1 MPGLSPSSFLN
12 SKQYSGSAGTTYNQ
26 PQMKR
31 FFSNILARIFP
42 AIAAMAAL
50 SGCDSLIYDYE
61 GEDCDPVHII
71 RLKYEMNMKFADA
84 FPAEVPSV
92 DLYVFD
98 KAGHLVT
105 TVSRH
110 VTPEEAND
118 FKIELR
124 GLPLDHY
131 DILAWCG
138 VKESQHFLVN
148 HAGVADPAFEHHTCR
163 INSLDEGE
171 GEDRGHIRQDVGR
184 LFHGRLLD
192 VDMTPDEGTYEHT
205 VYLTKDTNV
214 IRVVLQHLSGA
225 PMEKDDYEFKIED
238 ANALYAHDNSL
249 LPHKDITYHPWVV
262 KSAEA
267 SFHPEDEPQADE
279 SRAQTSV
286 SAVVAELTVGRL
298 MADRIEDALLVVNS
312 SDGTNIITIPLIKY
326 LLLVKGHYY
335 GADGHTPMD
344 DQQYLD
350 REDDYPMTF
359 FLDERDHW
367 LKTVIYINEWRVVLN
382 ESTLH

>member
-1 MPGLSPSSFLN
+1 
-12 SKQYSGSAGTTYNQ
+12 
-26 PQMKR
+26 MKR
-31 FFSNILARIFP
+31 FFSNILARIIP
-42 AIAAMAAL
+42 VLAAMVAL

-71 RLKYEMNMKFADA
+71 RFEYDMNMKFADA

-98 KAGHLVT
+98 KAGRLVT

-110 VTPEEAND
+110 VTPEEAKD

-131 DILAWCG
+131 DLLAWCG
-138 VKESQHFLVN
+138 AKESEHFLIN
-148 HAGVADPAFEHHTCR
+148 HAGVADPAMEHHTCR

-171 GEDRGHIRQDVGR
+171 GEGRGHIRQDVGR

-192 VDMTPDEGTYEHT
+192 VDMTADEGTHVHT
-205 VYLTKDTNV
+205 VSLTKDTNV

-225 PMEKDDYEFKIED
+225 PMDKDDYEFKIED

-267 SFHPEDEPQADE
+267 GFGSDYEPKDEADE

-298 MADRIEDALLVVNS
+298 MADRKEDALLVVNS
-312 SDGTNIITIPLIKY
+312 KDGSNIITIPLIKY

-335 GADGHTPMD
+335 GADGHTPMS
-344 DQQYLD
+344 DQEYLD

-359 FLDERDHW
+359 FLDEQDLW
-367 LKTVIYINEWRVVLN
+367 LQTVIYINDWRVVLN
-382 ESTLH
+382 QSSIH